1 MRQSVLSAGP
11 WLIAAWEVGDKLEG
25 CCSED
30 QFYFHHQWGQ
40 TLTLGP
46 WRVVTSSSLR
56 GMSSSTPSPGTTQ
69 ALYNWCD
76 LLQMTQ
82 EAQCVHLNKE
92 KKKTKSNI
100 YKEICIRQNS
110 STRSLTAHKAWTHT
124 GACKLNLNKGQV
136 QTNAH
141 FSAYSK
147 FLRLMGINGDKMWS
161 VVAVWSWS
169 CFEQRRE
176 TSSSTASLKRIQQ
189 KPEMVANIV
198 RTVQLNRAV
207 WITDKVRSNSAGGCV
222 LLTHKWP
229 QQSCYP
235 QKQPMHRCSSR
246 DWPVGNTQQMYR
258 TCVILNATLSYVFK
272 SHAWCTSWT
281 GR

>member
-11 WLIAAWEVGDKLEG
+11 RLIAAWEVEDKLEG

-82 EAQCVHLNKE
+82 EAQCAHLNKE

-110 STRSLTAHKAWTHT
+110 PTRSLTAHKAWTHT

-176 TSSSTASLKRIQQ
+176 TSSSTASLKRYTAKTGDGGKQRH
-189 KPEMVANIV
+189 VTGV
-198 RTVQLNRAV
+198 RAV
-207 WITDKVRSNSAGGCV
+207 SRPPSCWRRGRRVLRFPPRPLVRAPLSSP
-222 LLTHKWP
+222 LK
-229 QQSCYP
+229 S
-235 QKQPMHRCSSR
+235 QKRTEFR
-246 DWPVGNTQQMYR
+246 DD
-258 TCVILNATLSYVFK
+258 ALS
-272 SHAWCTSWT
+272 
-281 GR
+281 GM